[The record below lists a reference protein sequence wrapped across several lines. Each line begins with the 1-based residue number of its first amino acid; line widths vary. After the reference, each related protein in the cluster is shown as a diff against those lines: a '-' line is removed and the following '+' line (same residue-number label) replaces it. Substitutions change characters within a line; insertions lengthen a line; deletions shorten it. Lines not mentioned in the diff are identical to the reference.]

1 MLGLAKT
8 LVVTGALGT
17 AAMTVPHAAGD
28 QPITLRF
35 TAHTTH
41 GRLVDKGRS
50 GLSVGDVKMS
60 GGRLVGPDGRRLGTF
75 GTTCTVINVGRS
87 AVMQCDGY
95 DKLPAGQ
102 VAFTGE
108 TIPAKR
114 VQVAAI
120 TGGTGDYL
128 DARGQIAMKRV
139 KAGVTQVTMS
149 ILE

>member
-1 MLGLAKT
+1 MVGLAKT

-17 AAMTVPHAAGD
+17 AAVTAPHAGD

-41 GRLVDKGRS
+41 EHLVDRGRS
-50 GLSVGDVKMS
+50 GLSVGDLRMT
-60 GGRLVGPDGRRLGTF
+60 GGRLVGQDGRRLGSF
-75 GTTCTVINVGRS
+75 DATCVVVDVGR
-87 AVMQCDGY
+87 AAALQCQGY
-95 DKLPAGQ
+95 EALPAGQ
-102 VAFTGE
+102 VAYTGE
-108 TIPAKR
+108 FVPGKR

-128 DARGQIAMKRV
+128 NARGQLTMTRV
-139 KAGVTQVTMS
+139 KAKVTQVTMS

>member
-1 MLGLAKT
+1 MVGLAKT

-41 GRLVDKGRS
+41 ERLVDRGRS
-50 GLSVGDVKMS
+50 GLSVGDVRMS
-60 GGRLVGPDGRRLGTF
+60 GGRLVGADGRRLGSF
-75 GTTCTVINVGRS
+75 GATCVVVDVGR
-87 AVMQCDGY
+87 AAALQCDGY
-95 DKLPAGQ
+95 AALPAGQ
-102 VAFTGE
+102 VAYVGE
-108 TIPAKR
+108 VVPGKR

-120 TGGTGDYL
+120 TGGTGDYV
-128 DARGQIAMKRV
+128 DARGQLSITRV
-139 KAGVTQVTMS
+139 KAKVARVTMS

>member
-28 QPITLRF
+28 QPTTLRF

-41 GRLVDKGRS
+41 QRVLDRGRS
-50 GLSVGDVKMS
+50 GLSVGDLRIS
-60 GGRLVGPDGRRLGTF
+60 SGRLVGQGGRRFGTF
-75 GTTCTVINVGRS
+75 GTSCTVINVGRA
-87 AVMQCDGY
+87 AVLQCEGY
-95 DKLPAGQ
+95 DELPAGQ
-102 VAFTGE
+102 ILFTGE
-108 TIPAKR
+108 IVPGKR

-120 TGGTGDYL
+120 TGGTGDYV
-128 DARGQIAMKRV
+128 DARGQILMTRV
-139 KAGVTQVTMS
+139 KAKVMQVTMS